1 VQKKTRTHKS
11 EEQVEEE
18 VPKSFVFKRGKIGV
32 YLEDLKHDFRN
43 LLYPYTA
50 KNLVE
55 LKKNKIKDYVGA
67 AGQYGVSHMVVFT
80 QTENHNYMRVI
91 KNPHDPQ

>member
-1 VQKKTRTHKS
+1 M
-11 EEQVEEE
+11 
-18 VPKSFVFKRGKIGV
+18 

-67 AGQYGVSHMVVFT
+67 AGQFGVSHMVVFT
-80 QTENHNYMRVI
+80 QTENNNYMRLV
-91 KNPHDPQ
+91 KLPHGPTVTFKVSEYALAKDVVKY

>member
-1 VQKKTRTHKS
+1 
-11 EEQVEEE
+11 
-18 VPKSFVFKRGKIGV
+18 V

-91 KNPHDPQ
+91 KNPQGPTITFKITEYALARDVIKH